1 MAACLQLDLFQSPPT
16 ENEIISSRMDT
27 LEEKQNK
34 HCRSFHAK
42 LADIMK
48 IVIKQSDEID
58 RLKQLIYK
66 MEQVK

>member
-1 MAACLQLDLFQSPPT
+1 MSSAIQFDLF
-16 ENEIISSRMDT
+16 EEIPSEQDILVSRIDDV
-27 LEEKQNK
+27 EQKQNR

-48 IVIKQSDEID
+48 IVLAQSDEID
-58 RLKQLIYK
+58 RLKKIIYK